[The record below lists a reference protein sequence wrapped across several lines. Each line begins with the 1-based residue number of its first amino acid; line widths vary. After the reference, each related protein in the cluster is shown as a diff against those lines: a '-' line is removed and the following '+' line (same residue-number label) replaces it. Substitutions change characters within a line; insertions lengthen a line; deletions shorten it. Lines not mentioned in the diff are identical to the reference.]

1 MPDSETSNSLRN
13 VVGDPVAFVP
23 VWLDY
28 MGYGPQTRTPRYERA
43 LVQILDGLQQHFDA
57 DDVDGAKSYLESTLA
72 NTDDGLL
79 CGSAVF
85 YYYNARV
92 DAKGALHSPD
102 EFDSLLPDWELHG
115 YAESAFMVNYAY
127 IDMAWQAHAEGRDAW
142 TVAYFERVRETAWAT
157 MVDYPLNP
165 LQVWT
170 NYNYVIA
177 SEVFGE
183 AVVQEALTNLE
194 TLRDTLEPS
203 VLRWCARYHADNL
216 ASKYPSLETTNAPR
230 SRYASAA
237 KKSGERFMADALAS
251 DSLMMEAKAMLNAL
265 RGHVLLGTG
274 KFELA
279 RARYEKTLTDYD
291 GCLEWVPRT
300 TNRTITFEQCYGV
313 GSMTAYASA
322 DAERLVRRDE
332 PELSIAALKRFVDK
346 YPRSEYSART
356 IYALGNL
363 YEVKGD
369 LEEVAN
375 CYRKI
380 RDEYPRSHL
389 RGRAVNKL
397 SRTEQRILEAR

>member
-43 LVQILDGLQQHFDA
+43 LVQMLDGLQQHFDT
-57 DDVDGAKSYLESTLA
+57 DDLDGAKSYLETTLA

-85 YYYNARV
+85 YYYNACV
-92 DAKGALHSPD
+92 DAKGALHSPED
-102 EFDSLLPDWELHG
+102 FDALLPDWELHG

-127 IDMAWQAHAEGRDAW
+127 IDMAWQSHAEGRDAW

-157 MVDYPLNP
+157 MMDYPSNP
-165 LQVWT
+165 LQVWL

-177 SEVFGE
+177 SEVFGD

-194 TLRDTLEPS
+194 TLRNTLEPS
-203 VLRWCARYHADNL
+203 VLRWCARYHAVNL
-216 ASKYPSLETTNAPR
+216 ASKYPSLESTGGAG
-230 SRYASAA
+230 YAGVNDRANR
-237 KKSGERFMADALAS
+237 KFMADALAS

-265 RGHVLLGTG
+265 SGHALLGTRQ
-274 KFELA
+274 FQA
-279 RARYEKTLTDYD
+279 AQRRYDKTLADYE

-332 PELSIAALKRFVDK
+332 PELSIAALKRFVAK
-346 YPRSEYSART
+346 YPRSEYTARS

-363 YEVKGD
+363 YDVKGD
-369 LEEVAN
+369 LEEVAK
-375 CYRKI
+375 CYRRI
-380 RDEYPRSHL
+380 RDEYPRSRL
-389 RGRAVNKL
+389 RSRALTKL
-397 SRTEQRILEAR
+397 TKTEQRILNGE